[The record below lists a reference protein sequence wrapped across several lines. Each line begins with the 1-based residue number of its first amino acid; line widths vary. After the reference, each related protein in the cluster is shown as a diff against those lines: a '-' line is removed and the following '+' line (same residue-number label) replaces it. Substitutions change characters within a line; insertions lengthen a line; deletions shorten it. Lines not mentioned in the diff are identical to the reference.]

1 MRGEKGEVGKLAD
14 GDGGVV
20 DKPDEAYIAKDFSIV
35 PDHKMGDDCP
45 NHGREE
51 QAAGIKQ
58 EGKGERGEEEV
69 QKNTD
74 PANHFD
80 QGDGSNN
87 GGSEVGHPAHTL
99 GKHFDRLKK
108 TDSSA
113 QSKDNNENDLCGWLK
128 VGHSIRT

>member
-1 MRGEKGEVGKLAD
+1 
-14 GDGGVV
+14 
-20 DKPDEAYIAKDFSIV
+20 
-35 PDHKMGDDCP
+35 MGDDCP
-45 NHGREE
+45 DHGREE

-74 PANHFD
+74 SANHFD

-128 VGHSIRT
+128 VGHSIRTL

>member
-1 MRGEKGEVGKLAD
+1 
-14 GDGGVV
+14 
-20 DKPDEAYIAKDFSIV
+20 
-35 PDHKMGDDCP
+35 MGDDCP
-45 NHGREE
+45 DHGREE
-51 QAAGIKQ
+51 QATGIKQ

-87 GGSEVGHPAHTL
+87 GGTEVGHPAHTL

-128 VGHSIRT
+128 VGHSIRTL